1 MWYDSLV
8 KKIVHTATG
17 SRYLID
23 YDNQTWERYK
33 TGDESGELR
42 SDGGQFI
49 DISPLEIGKSLAMMC
64 PPYHEKADGRAIITS
79 AVLSIEDVPVC

>member
-1 MWYDSLV
+1 M
-8 KKIVHTATG
+8 KKIVHTETG

-33 TGDESGELR
+33 AGEKSGDLR

-49 DISPLEIGKSLAMMC
+49 DISPLEVGARLSMLC
-64 PPYHEKADGRAIITS
+64 PPFHDKADGRLVITS
-79 AVLSIEDVPVC
+79 YILSIEDVPVC

>member
-1 MWYDSLV
+1 M
-8 KKIVHTATG
+8 KKIVHTETG

-33 TGDESGELR
+33 TGEKSGDLR

-49 DISPLEIGKSLAMMC
+49 EINPLEIGQRLIMVC
-64 PPYHEKADGRAIITS
+64 PPFHEKADGRVVITS
-79 AVLSIEDVPVC
+79 LIISVEDVPVC

>member
-1 MWYDSLV
+1 M
-8 KKIVHTATG
+8 KKIVHTETG

-33 TGDESGELR
+33 TGAKSGDLR

-49 DISPLEIGKSLAMMC
+49 DISPLEVGKPLVLMC

-79 AVLSIEDVPVC
+79 SVFSIEDVPVC